1 MTKVCKRL
9 IEVDLPIR
17 RISEYSRWEKKSV
30 PGHLKQMHLWW
41 ARRPLAACRAV
52 MCAAL
57 WPDPADELCPTSFRI
72 TARKEM
78 LSWTSHT
85 RQQLLS
91 PECRQRFEKIRQKP
105 SLLEDTEQLRGA
117 LLDFIGDFSR
127 WESGALPEFLHTAR
141 ALTHAGHEA
150 LGGAP
155 GTRPLV
161 VDPFAGGGSI
171 PVEAVRVGGDAFASD
186 INPVAVLLNKVA
198 LEYIPQYGN
207 RLSEQ
212 VRRWGRWIQSEA
224 ERELAPFYP
233 KDPDGG
239 IPIAYLW
246 ARTVQ
251 CEGPGCGA
259 EVPLIRSYWLT
270 KKSARAAAFRLI
282 ANKRNKLVE
291 FEIIDNP
298 SASDIGLPTVR
309 RGAASCPIC
318 GFTTPVA
325 SVRRQMKSKKG
336 GANSARLFCVVRVF
350 PDKQGRHYRLAV
362 ENDLKIVSRATQR
375 LAARKAENTGPLP
388 LIPIEPTPQGGG
400 SGAGRAFSQRI
411 YGMDVFE
418 DLFTA
423 RQALALSTFA
433 KFINSA
439 PENFADVTD
448 NGLKTAVQTVLSLNL
463 TKLVDLATSLGAWE
477 PNIPTVQHLFGR
489 QAIGMC
495 WDFAEGVP
503 IGEGRGSWIN
513 YLEKMADILE
523 VQVGLLPGHAE
534 QQDASN
540 LSLPDDSAQAFFTDP
555 PYYDAVPYADLSDL
569 FYVWL
574 KRALRGQHEDLF
586 STELTPKVEECI
598 VDEVKGKDAVYFERT
613 MRQVMTH
620 GRRILQPSGIGVLVF
635 AHKTTAG
642 WEAQLQ
648 AMIDAGWIITGS
660 WPIDTENASRL
671 RAQSS
676 AALASSIHIICRPRE
691 HPNGAVRSD
700 EVGDW
705 RDVLGELP
713 ARIRS
718 WMQRLINEGVVGA
731 DAIFACL
738 GPALEIFSRYSR
750 VEKANGDQ
758 VFLGEYLEQVWATV
772 SREALTTIFDGA
784 DASGLEA
791 DARLSA
797 MWLWT
802 SNAGNADATNGDSS
816 EADGADDDSEGG
828 AKQPKAGGFVLEY
841 DAARKIAQGLGA
853 NLEVLGGVVE
863 ISGDKARLL
872 SVSERARHLFGK
884 DGGRVVTSRKKK
896 EPQLDLFKVLDETT
910 AGGTTFGETKVER
923 HGETVLDRIHQ
934 SMILFAAGRGE
945 ALKRFLVEDGVGK
958 DQRFWR
964 LAQALSA
971 LYPNHTEEKRW
982 VDGVLARKKGLGF

>member
-1 MTKVCKRL
+1 MIKDCKRL

-57 WPDPADELCPTSFRI
+57 WPDPADENCAATFRNV
-72 TARKEM
+72 AQREM
-78 LSWTSHT
+78 RLWISHE
-85 RQQLLS
+85 RQELLS
-91 PECRQRFEKIRQKP
+91 PESRERFEKIRQKP
-105 SLLEDTEQLRGA
+105 SLLDDGEQLRGA

-127 WESGALPEFLHTAR
+127 WESGALSEFLATAR
-141 ALTHAGHEA
+141 ALTQAAHVA
-150 LGGAP
+150 LGGTP

-171 PVEAVRVGGDAFASD
+171 PVESVRVGCDAFASD

-198 LEYIPQYGN
+198 LEYIPKFGN
-207 RLSEQ
+207 RLSEE
-212 VRRWGRWIQSEA
+212 VRKWGRWIQTEA
-224 ERELAPFYP
+224 HRELAPLYP
-233 KDPDGG
+233 HDPDGG

-259 EVPLIRSYWLT
+259 EIPLIRSFWLT
-270 KKSARAAAFRLI
+270 KKSTRTVGFRLVP
-282 ANKRNKLVE
+282 KQKTKSVD
-291 FEIIDNP
+291 FEIIQNP
-298 SASDIGLPTVR
+298 SPSDLGEPTVK
-309 RGAASCPIC
+309 RGSAICPVC

-325 SVRRQMKSKKG
+325 SVRKQLRQSKG
-336 GANSARLFCVVRVF
+336 GIKTARLYIVATTR
-350 PDKQGRHYRLAV
+350 DGQTGRFYRLPT
-362 ENDLKIVSRATQR
+362 ENDFRALSEAQ
-375 LAARKAENTGPLP
+375 ARFTTLLRETDDQHSAVPR
-388 LIPIEPTPQGGG
+388 EPMPPQGALGF
-400 SGAGRAFSQRI
+400 RVQL
-411 YGMDVFE
+411 YGMEDWGSVFSP
-418 DLFTA
+418 
-423 RQALALSTFA
+423 RQLVALDALARLIRNAGSKLAKESNPEFA
-433 KFINSA
+433 
-439 PENFADVTD
+439 
-448 NGLKTAVQTVLSLNL
+448 LAVQTVLALNL
-463 TKLVDLATSLGAWE
+463 SKLVDLATTLGAWE
-477 PNIPTVQHLFGR
+477 PNIPTIQHVFGR
-489 QAIGMC
+489 QAISMC

-503 IGEGRGSWIN
+503 TGEGRGSWIN

-523 VQVGLLPGHAE
+523 KQVGLLPGHAE
-534 QQDASN
+534 QQDASK
-540 LSLPDDSAQAFFTDP
+540 LSLPDDSAQVFFTDP

-586 STELTPKVEECI
+586 RTELTPKAEECI
-598 VDEVKGKDAVYFERT
+598 VDEVKGKDAAYFERT
-613 MRQVMTH
+613 MREVMTH

-635 AHKTTAG
+635 AHKSTAG

-691 HPNGAVRSD
+691 NPDGSVRAD

-713 ARIRS
+713 VRIRS

-738 GPALEIFSRYSR
+738 GPALEIFSRHSR
-750 VEKANGDQ
+750 VEKANGET
-758 VFLGEYLEQVWATV
+758 VLLGEYLEHVWATV
-772 SREALTTIFDGA
+772 SREALATIFEGA
-784 DASGLEA
+784 DASGFEA
-791 DARLSA
+791 DARVTA

-802 SNAGNADATNGDSS
+802 LAGAAKDTNATDGDNDDEEDDKS
-816 EADGADDDSEGG
+816 EKSG
-828 AKQPKAGGFVLEY
+828 KKKGGFVLEY

-853 NLEVLGGVVE
+853 HLEDLQNMVE
-863 ISGDKARLL
+863 VSGETTRLL
-872 SVSERARHLFGK
+872 PVSERTAYLFGK
-884 DGGRVVTSRKKK
+884 EQAEEGITAKRKKK
-896 EPQLDLFKVLDETT
+896 QAAQPDLFAELAQEGVSEKVWSEKTVSKIGETT
-910 AGGTTFGETKVER
+910 
-923 HGETVLDRIHQ
+923 LDRIHQ
-934 SMILFAAGRGE
+934 SMILFAASRNE
-945 ALKRFLVEDGVGK
+945 ALKRFLVDDGAGR

-964 LAQALSA
+964 LAQALSS
-971 LYPNHTEEKRW
+971 LYPPKCEEKRW
-982 VDGVLARKKGLGF
+982 VDGVLARKKGLGL